1 MIFFFVLN
9 DWRLLVSW
17 LIFMNRVQSL
27 VKIWFQSHLFVLIWT
42 LNQISIQSLWKLR
55 INSLRYM
62 IYHEFIVI
70 ETHVDCSFWLQLSCK
85 IIALLVKNG
94 YVARKC
100 MIRLG
105 TLVFSFQFE
114 LTWARC
120 SSEPV
125 WSPVFLHPSVC
136 PYFHLSEN
144 FLYFH
149 LLQNHWANF
158 NQTWHKA
165 SYECVARNK
174 QDLKTWRKT

>member
-1 MIFFFVLN
+1 MFLRVVTLYLECFLWCLLHVLRDRYGYCNLLLVSMCSFSTVQSENQYWLRRKINTDDFFFVLN

-105 TLVFSFQFE
+105 TLVFSFQF
-114 LTWARC
+114 
-120 SSEPV
+120 
-125 WSPVFLHPSVC
+125 
-136 PYFHLSEN
+136 
-144 FLYFH
+144 
-149 LLQNHWANF
+149 
-158 NQTWHKA
+158 
-165 SYECVARNK
+165 
-174 QDLKTWRKT
+174 